1 MSYQLQIIE
10 KPTYLHAIVTGTNS
24 LENVA
29 GYLRDLLREC
39 EARQRFNV
47 LIEERLTG
55 RRLETWDVYQIASDN
70 SALARGVFRAIAY
83 VDVNAGGDLPG
94 HLAAYD
100 ESVTFMT
107 KDGPRPGV
115 APIEKAFRE
124 TYFRDGQAIQ
134 QLRFEGLAVRPL
146 GPDAALA
153 TARWMLSGGGKA
165 EQSGW
170 FTLVWRRTAAG
181 WRVVHDHSS

>member
-1 MSYQLQIIE
+1 MNRPKSWLA
-10 KPTYLHAIVTGTNS
+10 LA
-24 LENVA
+24 
-29 GYLRDLLREC
+29 LLAAAFTAPAATADWAAD
-39 EARQRFNV
+39 EAEIRQR
-47 LIEERLTG
+47 LA
-55 RRLETWDVYQIASDN
+55 D
-70 SALARGVFRAIAY
+70 SALAFNR
-83 VDVNAGGDLPG
+83 GDLPG

-100 ESVTFMT
+100 ASVTFMT

-134 QLRFEGLAVRPL
+134 QLRFEQLAVRPL

-153 TARWMLSGGGKA
+153 TARWALSGGGKA

-170 FTLVWRRTAAG
+170 FTLAWLRTPAG

>member
-1 MSYQLQIIE
+1 MNRTTCGLA
-10 KPTYLHAIVTGTNS
+10 LAILAACLAAPS
-24 LENVA
+24 A
-29 GYLRDLLREC
+29 AADWAAD
-39 EARQRFNV
+39 EAEIRQR
-47 LIEERLTG
+47 LAE
-55 RRLETWDVYQIASDN
+55 
-70 SALARGVFRAIAY
+70 SALAFNR
-83 VDVNAGGDLPG
+83 GDLPG

-100 ESVTFMT
+100 EGVTFMT
-107 KDGPRPGV
+107 KDGPRTGV

-134 QLRFEGLAVRPL
+134 QLRFESLAVRPL

-153 TARWMLSGGGKA
+153 TARWVLSGGEKA

-170 FTLVWRRTAAG
+170 FTLAWRRTPAG